1 MSNKCIALVLSIY
14 FGQQVKNTCC
24 FFFLWDPLYCIS
36 SNKKNVS
43 DYTTKTLS
51 AGVLVKMMSIPSDGR
66 SILLEDAEGCVL
78 GPGTGAGAGTG
89 AVNENIVVDMGHL

>member
-1 MSNKCIALVLSIY
+1 M
-14 FGQQVKNTCC
+14 
-24 FFFLWDPLYCIS
+24 
-36 SNKKNVS
+36 S